1 MVSVVERGKVADGSG
16 ELIKSVL
23 AASAFFVFTGAV
35 SRDLEIP
42 FAQQSWVITSYAVTF
57 ASFLVFWGKNAELL
71 GPKTIFCPAFF
82 CVGVLSLVIS
92 FITNRYAFFV
102 LRGIA
107 GVAAAALVPTAY
119 RLIGIAFPLEKRS
132 KAYTLYGMTGSI
144 ANVTGTIIAGV
155 VALIPRDQGVQMVE
169 WRWFFR
175 IVAVLA

>member
-1 MVSVVERGKVADGSG
+1 M
-16 ELIKSVL
+16 
-23 AASAFFVFTGAV
+23 
-35 SRDLEIP
+35 
-42 FAQQSWVITSYAVTF
+42 
-57 ASFLVFWGKNAELL
+57 
-71 GPKTIFCPAFF
+71 
-82 CVGVLSLVIS
+82 GVLSLVIS

-155 VALIPRDQGVQMVE
+155 VALIPRDKGVQMVE